1 MFGIYNEVPV
11 RFVDHIVLCSSILQ
25 SGSERASR
33 SRLGST
39 SSMVSDGNNDLK
51 SSDSTE
57 NGDHIDYKALYE
69 AAK

>member
-1 MFGIYNEVPV
+1 MHVTFTTIRV
-11 RFVDHIVLCSSILQ
+11 RVLSFQQ
-25 SGSERASR
+25 SGSERTSR

-69 AAK
+69 AVK